1 MDDWKTG
8 VERVVIAAAVVVV
21 GPVVVVDV
29 VVVVVEEVEDGA
41 TLVVTAAANVVGVG
55 LESSWSNSNTRP
67 VTPMRAAIRSSRLRF
82 SGPGF
87 PSW

>member
-41 TLVVTAAANVVGVG
+41 TLVVTATANVVGVG
-55 LESSWSNSNTRP
+55 LESSWSNSNIRP
-67 VTPMRAAIRSSRLRF
+67 VKPMTAAIRSSRLRF